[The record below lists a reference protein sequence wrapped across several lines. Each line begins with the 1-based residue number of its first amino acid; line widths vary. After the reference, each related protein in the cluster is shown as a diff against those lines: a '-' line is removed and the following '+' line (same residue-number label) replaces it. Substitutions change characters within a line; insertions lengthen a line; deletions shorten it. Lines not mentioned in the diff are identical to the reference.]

1 MNSRLFSSIRNFFT
15 GILSTIVGVI
25 VPFIARTFIIYYMG
39 EEYLGVNSLFT
50 SIFTVINFANL
61 GFSTAIA
68 AFLYK
73 PLFEKDTVKVNSLLN
88 LLNKINHTIG
98 LIVFTFGAFC
108 FFNLN
113 IFVTTDVPP
122 GVNIHLLFIIFM
134 ADTLMSYYFKSYVH
148 ILLNALQRAD
158 VWNLSNTISRIF
170 FGVLQILSI
179 CFIKKIEVYVLFTN
193 LVTICNRLYCC
204 YFAKTHFPQY
214 YCFGEVDRQ
223 IKIKVFK
230 DSLAMGLQKI
240 GNMLSVSLDNIVIAR
255 YLDLVTVAR
264 YGNYNYILQALGMVI
279 HTLNM
284 SIMGSIGAGIVSHK
298 NCDSCSEFWLVN
310 SVYLAII
317 SFFSVL
323 YFTCVQNFIHLW
335 VGDKT
340 LSYFCILLLTLTF
353 FFCQS
358 KNVISLFKDVNGI
371 WWKDRYRPLVGG
383 IINLILNVGLVKVI
397 GLPGVIFSTLFS
409 TTFIELP
416 WELRALFGK
425 EGKDSEKKY
434 LLSLVR
440 HFFLILLSIILSS
453 FITIKLDNSF
463 FSLVLRVVISTCIV
477 IFILVL
483 FNYKDNDFRML
494 FKIVYAKLKSFNK
507 FW

>member
-15 GILSTIVGVI
+15 GILSTIVGII

-98 LIVFTFGAFC
+98 LIVFAFGAFS

-122 GVNIHLLFIIFM
+122 GVNIHLLFVIFM

-284 SIMGSIGAGIVSHK
+284 SIMGSVGFGVIANK
-298 NCDSCSEFWLVN
+298 NEDSYAEFWLVN
-310 SVYLAII
+310 TVYLTII
-317 SFFSVL
+317 SVFSVL
-323 YFTCVQNFIHLW
+323 YFTCVQNFIYIW
-335 VGDKT
+335 VGDKI
-340 LSYFCILLLTLTF
+340 LPCLCILLFTLTF
-353 FFCQS
+353 FFSQS

-383 IINLILNVGLVKVI
+383 IINLFLNIGLVKII

-409 TTFIELP
+409 IVFIELP
-416 WELRALFGK
+416 WEVHALFGVERK
-425 EGKDSEKKY
+425 NYTKAYFFYLFKY
-434 LLSLVR
+434 LTIV
-440 HFFLILLSIILSS
+440 ILSIIISTLVTRHLA
-453 FITIKLDNSF
+453 FSF
-463 FSLVLRVVISTCIV
+463 FGLIFRFFISLTVIV
-477 IFILVL
+477 IVLLL
-483 FNYKDNDFRML
+483 FNVGDNN
-494 FKIVYAKLKSFNK
+494 FKLLIEIVIQKL
-507 FW
+507 